1 MKGITPVIAIIILLL
16 ITVALSGATWNYL
29 MMYWEGVVGKQVEL
43 TDTFCI
49 QGSQAVVLIRNTGTK
64 EFSPAAEITVINA
77 TSGQRFN
84 VWSYVTPNLSWSSAD
99 GANLTGTL
107 APNKIARFNTYCP
120 AGTYCSFR
128 IIAGSAGRTIRASV
142 QC

>member
-16 ITVALSGATWNYL
+16 ITVALAGATWNYL
-29 MMYWEGVVGKQVEL
+29 FMYWEGVVGKQIEL

-49 QGSQAVVLIRNTGTK
+49 QGSQAVILIRNTGTK
-64 EFSPAAEITVINA
+64 EFNPAAEITVINA
-77 TSGQRFN
+77 TSGSKFN
-84 VWSYVTPNLSWSSAD
+84 VWSGLPPMINWSNAD
-99 GANLTGTL
+99 GTNLTGNL
-107 APNKIARFNTYCP
+107 GPNRIARFNALCP
-120 AGTYCSFR
+120 VGNLCTFR